1 MAETLQRRRIIG
13 NPGTRSSK
21 RNPGDILGFTL
32 GNPGRKAAKVAAKK
46 AKKYNRSHSKA
57 RGSKRTRPN
66 PSGGHR
72 HRAPKHVARRYKRNT
87 GGSASGVAPLVT
99 NAVFVILGALGSKL
113 GAQALLGTKNTGLL
127 GYGANAG
134 VGAGLWFLT
143 EKVMKNRAASSGVI
157 AGTIVQILLR
167 AINDYTPFGQYVA
180 SLGMG
185 DYQMQSFVTP
195 QVLVDPT
202 NSAEVRIPDGWAP
215 RMLPPAPMP
224 VTAGMSGTSIYGA
237 SGIYGR

>member
-1 MAETLQRRRIIG
+1 M
-13 NPGTRSSK
+13 P
-21 RNPGDILGFTL
+21 
-32 GNPGRKAAKVAAKK
+32 AKK
-46 AKKYNRSHSKA
+46 AKKYNSSHKKA
-57 RGSKRTRPN
+57 RGSSKRTKSN

-72 HRAPKHVARRYKRNT
+72 HHAKSVTRRYKRNT
-87 GGSASGVAPLVT
+87 GGSGSGVAPLVT

-113 GAQALLGTKNTGLL
+113 GAQAILGQKNTGLL

-143 EKVMKNRAASSGVI
+143 EKIMKNRAASSGII

-202 NSAEVRIPDGWAP
+202 NSAEIAIPDGWAP
-215 RMLPPAPMP
+215 RMLPPPAPMA
-224 VTAGMSGTSIYGA
+224 AGPGMAGTIYGGP
-237 SGIYGR
+237 GIYGR